1 VTEDGTT
8 EQELHER
15 FTEWLAAQVGAP
27 VAVDDFTVPGHGGFS
42 NETYVTSAEW
52 DGARHGLVLRLAPA
66 GGGLFPDYDL
76 DKQARVLEALRAHT
90 DVPVPPVL
98 WREPGDAVLGR
109 AFYVM
114 AYVEGRIPPDRPG
127 YQFEGWVKDA
137 PPDEQAR
144 VLDAGLD
151 TIARIHHVDVDTA
164 GLGFLDRPEHGNG
177 ALTQELGYWRAYLD
191 WASAGERY
199 DLLETIWDWCLAQR
213 PPEPAARGLVWG
225 DTRIGNLIYADEFAA
240 GQPPVRAVMDWEMAL
255 LGPPELDLGWYL
267 FLERLALQ
275 FFPPL
280 PGFLDLAAR
289 VDAYE
294 RKLGRA
300 MEHLDWY
307 ETWGGFRAACI
318 QIPLVT
324 LAHAKGE
331 APDLSGRE
339 QNPLTSELLRRIA

>member
-1 VTEDGTT
+1 MGN
-8 EQELHER
+8 ELHAR
-15 FTEWLAAQVGAP
+15 FAEWLAGQVGA
-27 VAVDDFTVPGHGGFS
+27 AVTLDAFTVPGHGGFS
-42 NETYVTSAEW
+42 NETYVTTAEW

-66 GGGLFPDYDL
+66 GPGLFPDYDL

-90 DVPVPPVL
+90 DVPVAEVL

-114 AYVEGRIPPDRPG
+114 AYVDGRIPPDRPG

-137 PPDEQAR
+137 SADEQAR
-144 VLDAGLD
+144 VLDSGLGAM
-151 TIARIHHVDVDTA
+151 ARIHHVDVHDA
-164 GLGFLDRPEHGNG
+164 DLGFLDRPEHGDG
-177 ALTQELGYWRAYLD
+177 AITQELGYWRAYLD

-199 DLLETIWDWCLAQR
+199 DMLETIWEWCAANR
-213 PPEPAARGLVWG
+213 PPEPPTRGLVWG
-225 DTRIGNLIYADEFAA
+225 DARLGNLIYADDCS
-240 GQPPVRAVMDWEMAL
+240 VRAVMDWEMAL

-267 FLERLALQ
+267 FLDRLALQ
-275 FFPPL
+275 FFERL
-280 PGFLDLAAR
+280 PGF
-289 VDAYE
+289 VDADAMVGEYE
-294 RKLGRA
+294 RKLGRSV
-300 MEHLDWY
+300 EHLDWY

-339 QNPLTSELLRRIA
+339 RNPLTVELLRRIA